1 MSQETASPG
10 SDPGAGT
17 RSEQT
22 GANGAAGTL
31 TPAQSE
37 AVEALP
43 TPQRAA
49 VRPLFTAANQLA
61 QVDTSEP
68 QQVAAAST
76 NLLSSYYTVALIH
89 SRRSF
94 NWALIAAGVGLI
106 FFLGA
111 VAFVLIMQSTEV
123 ATVSLIGGA
132 ITELISGLN
141 FYLYG
146 RATEQLADYRRS
158 LEQTQRFLLANSIAE
173 TLQTD
178 KDKARADLVNT
189 IAQWGRPSSQS
200 QEARTPSSDQQ
211 KPRRRGS
218 RRRFS
223 RNQES
228 EEPSQ

>member
-1 MSQETASPG
+1 MSQETADPG
-10 SDPGAGT
+10 SVPGDGT

-37 AVEALP
+37 TVEALP
-43 TPQRAA
+43 TPQRTA
-49 VRPLFTAANQLA
+49 VRPLFTAANELA
-61 QVDTSEP
+61 QADTSEP

-76 NLLSSYYTVALIH
+76 NLLNSYYTVALIH

-173 TLQTD
+173 TLQTE

-200 QEARTPSSDQQ
+200 QEARTPSSEQ
-211 KPRRRGS
+211 KPRSRGS
-218 RRRFS
+218 RRRSS